1 MGRPKPE
8 DSIRHFSHPH
18 PLFNSSLNPQANSSS
33 SSCVVCKL
41 KLLNLPSYTCKP
53 CNFHI
58 HLKCSELPQ
67 KIRHPFDK
75 NHLLSLISSPKYQE
89 GTFRCDACGKNGDG
103 FAYHCGDCGI
113 DLHTVCANM
122 PSRVTHQSHPHH
134 QLYLTFSMPSPGG
147 SGSGSRSAAAA
158 SFRCSVCQGLGS
170 NSWLYSCKECGG
182 FDAHLLCARK
192 KLPSP
197 TNMVQHGPNRP
208 MQPHSIAT
216 TPFVNVP
223 SPVFNNPY
231 PLGTPTMSPIIRP
244 MINEMINNLVTNTPQ
259 SPSQVSQLLDLL
271 GPFGLGGGSGSSS
284 SSGIGFDPSVFSS
297 VGQPFGLGGGSGSS
311 SSFGYLGF
319 DPSVFQSVNQPFGLG
334 GGSGSS
340 SSSGYLGFDPSGFSF
355 VGQPFGLGG
364 GSGSSSSFG
373 YLGFDPSVFPSVD
386 PSVFAGF
393 DPSLLSTVQVET
405 TELDLNQDPSSNEL
419 ETTHSLIEERIRQL
433 EAIVSRIRQRET
445 TTPAPP
451 RASVPRDSTAGIN
464 YTREF

>member
-18 PLFNSSLNPQANSSS
+18 PLFNSSLNPQANPS

-41 KLLNLPSYTCKP
+41 RLLNLPSYTCKP

-75 NHLLSLISSPKYQE
+75 NHLLSLNSSPKYQE
-89 GTFRCDACGKNGDG
+89 ARFRCDACGKDGDG

-134 QLYLTFSMPSPGG
+134 QLSLTFSMLPPGG
-147 SGSGSRSAAAA
+147 SGSGSRSAAVA
-158 SFRCSVCQGLGS
+158 SFRCSVCQGVGS

-182 FDAHLLCARK
+182 FDAHLLCARR

-197 TNMVQHGPNRP
+197 TYMVQHDPNG
-208 MQPHSIAT
+208 MQPQFIAT
-216 TPFVNVP
+216 MPFGNVP

-231 PLGTPTMSPIIRP
+231 PLVMPNMSPIIRP
-244 MINEMINNLVTNTPQ
+244 LINEMINNLVTNTAQ
-259 SPSQVSQLLDLL
+259 NPSQVSQLYDLL
-271 GPFGLGGGSGSSS
+271 GPFGVGGGSGSSS
-284 SSGIGFDPSVFSS
+284 SSGYSGFDPSVFSS

-311 SSFGYLGF
+311 LSSGYLGFDPSGFSTVDQPFGLGGSGSFSSSGYLGF
-319 DPSVFQSVNQPFGLG
+319 DPSVFSSVDQPFGLG
-334 GGSGSS
+334 GGFGSS
-340 SSSGYLGFDPSGFSF
+340 SSSGYLGFDPSVFS
-355 VGQPFGLGG
+355 
-364 GSGSSSSFG
+364 
-373 YLGFDPSVFPSVD
+373 SVD

-393 DPSLLSTVQVET
+393 DPSLLSA
-405 TELDLNQDPSSNEL
+405 LFSGLGFL
-419 ETTHSLIEERIRQL
+419 
-433 EAIVSRIRQRET
+433 
-445 TTPAPP
+445 
-451 RASVPRDSTAGIN
+451 
-464 YTREF
+464 

>member
-1 MGRPKPE
+1 
-8 DSIRHFSHPH
+8 
-18 PLFNSSLNPQANSSS
+18 
-33 SSCVVCKL
+33 
-41 KLLNLPSYTCKP
+41 
-53 CNFHI
+53 
-58 HLKCSELPQ
+58 
-67 KIRHPFDK
+67 
-75 NHLLSLISSPKYQE
+75 
-89 GTFRCDACGKNGDG
+89 
-103 FAYHCGDCGI
+103 
-113 DLHTVCANM
+113 
-122 PSRVTHQSHPHH
+122 
-134 QLYLTFSMPSPGG
+134 MPSPGG

-158 SFRCSVCQGLGS
+158 SFRCSVCQERGS

-284 SSGIGFDPSVFSS
+284 SFGYLGFDPSVFSS

-319 DPSVFQSVNQPFGLG
+319 DPSVFSTVNQPFGLG
-334 GGSGSS
+334 GGSSS
-340 SSSGYLGFDPSGFSF
+340 SLSSGYLGFDPSI
-355 VGQPFGLGG
+355 
-364 GSGSSSSFG
+364 
-373 YLGFDPSVFPSVD
+373 FPSVD

-393 DPSLLSTVQVET
+393 DPSLLSTLFSGLGLQALAQGDEFGLVLHTSEMPPFDDVDSFFDTTSLRRNHRRSFQVAEVG
-405 TELDLNQDPSSNEL
+405 PSPG
-419 ETTHSLIEERIRQL
+419 
-433 EAIVSRIRQRET
+433 A
-445 TTPAPP
+445 
-451 RASVPRDSTAGIN
+451 RASLQRSQTVNPTEVVTSASATRRRREDVNSGPRTMS
-464 YTREF
+464 RRRRLR